1 MNNIELNKKLDEIF
15 EDFEQIFNQQMEL
28 QKAWEKSQI
37 PKETIIRMMAIFA
50 VDLACEEYGRESAHQ
65 YFQNM
70 IENYEDPLGLED
82 IESSKFY
89 N

>member
-28 QKAWEKSQI
+28 QKAWEESQI
-37 PKETIIRMMAIFA
+37 PKETIIRMMTIFA

-65 YFQNM
+65 YFHNM
-70 IENYEDPLGLED
+70 IENYEDPLDLED